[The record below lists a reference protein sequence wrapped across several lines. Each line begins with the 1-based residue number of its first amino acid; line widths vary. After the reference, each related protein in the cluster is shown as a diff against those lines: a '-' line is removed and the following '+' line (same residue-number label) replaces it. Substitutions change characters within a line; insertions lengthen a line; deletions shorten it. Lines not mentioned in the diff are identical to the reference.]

1 MLIIYNHIDS
11 WICFGGM
18 DDKIKS
24 EYNNAEEMK
33 VEAPSADANA
43 SVDKEVVSQSNDES
57 KYLSLSQ
64 V

>member
-33 VEAPSADANA
+33 VEAPSADVNA

>member
-1 MLIIYNHIDS
+1 MLIIHNHIDS

-24 EYNNAEEMK
+24 EYNNAEEIK
-33 VEAPSADANA
+33 VEAPSAEVNE
-43 SVDKEVVSQSNDES
+43 SVDKEVVSQSSDES